1 MAFPLFEIK
10 EGTTSVT
17 AFAFKNLINIFNFEA
32 DDNFKKQKYLINA
45 VHHSFQNFQ
54 YGKILTLIKLFT
66 AL

>member
-45 VHHSFQNFQ
+45 VHQFP
-54 YGKILTLIKLFT
+54 KLPIW
-66 AL
+66 